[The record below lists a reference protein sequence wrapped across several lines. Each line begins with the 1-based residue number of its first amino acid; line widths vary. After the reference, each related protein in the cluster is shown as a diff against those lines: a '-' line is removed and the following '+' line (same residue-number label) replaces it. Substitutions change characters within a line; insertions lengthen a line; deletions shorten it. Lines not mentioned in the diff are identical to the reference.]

1 MKTRALL
8 AGLCL
13 LAMGSV
19 QVVSA
24 AAPAKAPAK
33 AKTEETEGK
42 IDGLTIPRAQGFLGL
57 KLVDSHFVL
66 SFYDA
71 KKKPV
76 TPDAARATLRWP
88 VRYQPADERT
98 VLNPSGDGLTFTSVK
113 FVKPPHRFKLFMS
126 LYAENGDQPLE
137 SFVIDF
143 AE

>member
-8 AGLCL
+8 VGFCL

-19 QVVSA
+19 QTVSA
-24 AAPAKAPAK
+24 AAPAQSPAK
-33 AKTEETEGK
+33 AKTEEAEGK
-42 IDGLTIPRAQGFLGL
+42 IDGLAIPRAVGFLGL
-57 KLVDSHFVL
+57 KLVDNHFVL

-71 KKKPV
+71 KKKQIA
-76 TPDAARATLRWP
+76 PDAARATLRWS
-88 VRYQPADERT
+88 VHYQPQDERT
-98 VLNPSGDGLTFTSVK
+98 VLNPSGDGQTFTSVK

-143 AE
+143 AG